1 MYIKSL
7 KYSSVIFKDSFYG
20 NITITHLIYT
30 SEIFNRHPVYSSPYI
45 NFQTLWIK
53 RYRMHHKVTVQNK
66 LSIKRYNDLRPENE
80 D

>member
-1 MYIKSL
+1 M
-7 KYSSVIFKDSFYG
+7 
-20 NITITHLIYT
+20 
-30 SEIFNRHPVYSSPYI
+30 
-45 NFQTLWIK
+45 IK

>member
-7 KYSSVIFKDSFYG
+7 KYSSVIFKDGFYG

-45 NFQTLWIK
+45 NFQTL
-53 RYRMHHKVTVQNK
+53 
-66 LSIKRYNDLRPENE
+66 
-80 D
+80 